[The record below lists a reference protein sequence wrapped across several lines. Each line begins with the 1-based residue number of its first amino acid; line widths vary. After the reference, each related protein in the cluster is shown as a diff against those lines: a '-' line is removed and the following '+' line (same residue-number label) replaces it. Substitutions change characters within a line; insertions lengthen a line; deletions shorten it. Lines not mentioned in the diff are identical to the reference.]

1 MTATDPTGATATPTA
16 SPTATPAKAPD
27 AESPPAGGAGLPVPT
42 KPAPDAAPGDPPP
55 VASGWGWSGGYGRR
69 GSALRQKLAAH
80 LAARR
85 RKRRAWARD
94 VARVVLVL
102 SIMALCA
109 LAVEIGRKAVVVL
122 NRADL
127 GAVHLFGERS

>member
-1 MTATDPTGATATPTA
+1 MTATDPPGATAKPT
-16 SPTATPAKAPD
+16 TATD
-27 AESPPAGGAGLPVPT
+27 ADSPPVGGTGLPVPT
-42 KPAPDAAPGDPPP
+42 TPTPDMAPDDPPP
-55 VASGWGWSGGYGRR
+55 AAGGWGWSRGYGRR

-94 VARVVLVL
+94 IARIVLVV
-102 SIMALCA
+102 SILALA
-109 LAVEIGRKAVVVL
+109 VLAVEIGRKAVVVL

-127 GAVHLFGERS
+127 GAVHLFGERG

>member
-1 MTATDPTGATATPTA
+1 MTATDPTGATARPTTP
-16 SPTATPAKAPD
+16 PD
-27 AESPPAGGAGLPVPT
+27 ADSLPASGAGLPVPT
-42 KPAPDAAPGDPPP
+42 TPAPNDPRDEPPP
-55 VASGWGWSGGYGRR
+55 VERGWGGWTRGYGRR
-69 GSALRQKLAAH
+69 GNALRQKLAAH

-94 VARVVLVL
+94 IARIVLVL
-102 SIMALCA
+102 SIMALAA

-127 GAVHLFGERS
+127 GAVHLFGVRG

>member
-1 MTATDPTGATATPTA
+1 MTATDPPGATASRTT
-16 SPTATPAKAPD
+16 APD
-27 AESPPAGGAGLPVPT
+27 ADSPPAGGAALPVPT
-42 KPAPDAAPGDPPP
+42 TPAPNDPPP
-55 VASGWGWSGGYGRR
+55 IESGWGGWTRGYGRR

-94 VARVVLVL
+94 IARIVLAVSML
-102 SIMALCA
+102 ALA
-109 LAVEIGRKAVVVL
+109 VLAVEIGRKAVVVL

-127 GAVHLFGERS
+127 GAVHLFGERG

>member
-1 MTATDPTGATATPTA
+1 MTAVTATDPTGATA
-16 SPTATPAKAPD
+16 SPTTGPD
-27 AESPPAGGAGLPVPT
+27 ADSPPTGGVGLPVPT
-42 KPAPDAAPGDPPP
+42 TPAPDDAPPATG
-55 VASGWGWSGGYGRR
+55 GWGWAGGYGRR

-94 VARVVLVL
+94 IARIVLVV
-102 SIMALCA
+102 SIMALAA

-127 GAVHLFGERS
+127 GAVHLFGERG

>member
-1 MTATDPTGATATPTA
+1 MTAVTATDPTGATASRSA
-16 SPTATPAKAPD
+16 APD
-27 AESPPAGGAGLPVPT
+27 TAPPPADGAGLPVPV
-42 KPAPDAAPGDPPP
+42 KPVPDTAPEEPPP
-55 VASGWGWSGGYGRR
+55 VEGGWGGWSRGYGRR

-94 VARVVLVL
+94 IARIVLVV
-102 SIMALCA
+102 SIMALGV

-127 GAVHLFGERS
+127 GAVHLFGERG

>member
-1 MTATDPTGATATPTA
+1 MTATDPTGATATPT
-16 SPTATPAKAPD
+16 SAPNAD
-27 AESPPAGGAGLPVPT
+27 STPAGGAGLPVPIT
-42 KPAPDAAPGDPPP
+42 PAPETAPNEPPP
-55 VASGWGWSGGYGRR
+55 SPSPTRGGWGWAGGYGRR

-94 VARVVLVL
+94 IARIVLVL

-122 NRADL
+122 NRSDL
-127 GAVHLFGERS
+127 GVVHLFGPPG

>member
-1 MTATDPTGATATPTA
+1 MTATDPTGATARQTA
-16 SPTATPAKAPD
+16 APNTG
-27 AESPPAGGAGLPVPT
+27 SPPAGGAGLPVPT
-42 KPAPDAAPGDPPP
+42 APAPDDPRDDPPP
-55 VASGWGWSGGYGRR
+55 MERGWGGWTRGYGRR

-94 VARVVLVL
+94 IARIVLVV
-102 SIMALCA
+102 SIMALAA

-127 GAVHLFGERS
+127 GVVHLFGVRG

>member
-1 MTATDPTGATATPTA
+1 MTATDPTGATA
-16 SPTATPAKAPD
+16 SPTAAPNTD
-27 AESPPAGGAGLPVPT
+27 SSPGAGLPVPT
-42 KPAPDAAPGDPPP
+42 TPAPDTAPADLPPP
-55 VASGWGWSGGYGRR
+55 PAASGWGWAGGYGRR
-69 GSALRQKLAAH
+69 GSALRQKLASH

-94 VARVVLVL
+94 IARIVLVL
-102 SIMALCA
+102 SIMALA
-109 LAVEIGRKAVVVL
+109 VLAVEIGRKAVVVL

>member
-1 MTATDPTGATATPTA
+1 MTATDPPGATAIPTA
-16 SPTATPAKAPD
+16 APD
-27 AESPPAGGAGLPVPT
+27 ADSPSAGGVGLPVPT
-42 KPAPDAAPGDPPP
+42 TPAPDTAPDNPPP
-55 VASGWGWSGGYGRR
+55 AASGWGWSRGYGRR

-94 VARVVLVL
+94 IARIVLVV

-127 GAVHLFGERS
+127 GAVHLFGERG